1 MLLCSQLSEKCL
13 KISQRKF
20 YEGDTRIP
28 ANVATGQLEFVHY
41 SNGHGSL
48 VDDRD
53 HWELYMQKLDGKP
66 RESSTLPPTVA
77 PTTDAQAAGVG
88 IAKAS
93 WDHDSSGYSPEFY
106 IIL

>member
-1 MLLCSQLSEKCL
+1 MLLCGQLSEKCL

-66 RESSTLPPTVA
+66 RKSSTLPPTA
-77 PTTDAQAAGVG
+77 DYRCPGRRRRDCQG
-88 IAKAS
+88 ILGS
-93 WDHDSSGYSPEFY
+93 
-106 IIL
+106 